1 MDIKLGPEWKYCVKL
16 HREDWDDIQTW
27 CKETLGEFD
36 DTWYK
41 LGIDP
46 VDSIFNQDR
55 ETETVWYFRYEKDA
69 MIFKLRWS

>member
-1 MDIKLGPEWKYCVKL
+1 MNPDLKYQVIIHNNDWVNAQEWCEQNV
-16 HREDWDDIQTW
+16 
-27 CKETLGEFD
+27 GEFD

-69 MIFKLRWS
+69 MLFKLRWS